1 MKRRSVGVVDTA
13 LFSLAV
19 SNGQGNISTFFGT
32 GSSGLAI
39 DAQGNVYLTESAT
52 AKVRKIS
59 SGILSTIAGNGNFG
73 YAGDGGQ
80 AINATLSLGSG
91 GLSGLAVD
99 GLGNVYFS
107 DSANHVIRKI
117 NTAGVISTY
126 AGNGTG
132 AGTGFG
138 GFAGDNGPATS
149 AQLDSPTDIAID
161 SNGNLYICD
170 TGNSRVRK
178 VTPGGTIATFAG
190 NGNVVYSGDGVQ
202 AATTAVPS
210 PGGIAVD
217 SQGNV
222 YISSALRV
230 RKVTPTGIIST
241 IAGTGARGF
250 SGDGGPA
257 TAATFRGPIGLA
269 VDQFGSVYVTDN
281 SNGRV
286 RKVDAAGHHHYLR
299 RH

>member
-1 MKRRSVGVVDTA
+1 MKRRSVGVVAAA

-19 SNGQGNISTFFGT
+19 ASGQGNISTFFST

-39 DAQGNVYLTESAT
+39 DDAQGNVYFTESAT
-52 AKVRKIS
+52 AKVRKIR

-80 AINATLSLGSG
+80 AINATLRLGTG

-99 GLGNVYFS
+99 GEGNVYFS

-117 NTAGVISTY
+117 NSAGVISTY

-170 TGNSRVRK
+170 TDNSRVRK
-178 VTPGGTIATFAG
+178 VGRQRGEFWQINCGPGVAFP
-190 NGNVVYSGDGVQ
+190 Q
-202 AATTAVPS
+202 
-210 PGGIAVD
+210 
-217 SQGNV
+217 
-222 YISSALRV
+222 
-230 RKVTPTGIIST
+230 K
-241 IAGTGARGF
+241 
-250 SGDGGPA
+250 
-257 TAATFRGPIGLA
+257 
-269 VDQFGSVYVTDN
+269 
-281 SNGRV
+281 
-286 RKVDAAGHHHYLR
+286 
-299 RH
+299 